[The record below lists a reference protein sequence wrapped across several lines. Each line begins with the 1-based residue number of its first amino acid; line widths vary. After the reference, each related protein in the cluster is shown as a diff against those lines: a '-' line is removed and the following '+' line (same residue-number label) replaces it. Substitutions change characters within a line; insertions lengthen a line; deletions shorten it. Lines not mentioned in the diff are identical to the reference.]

1 MLLDPSCVDR
11 PVDAAAG
18 GAWQSPRAAAA
29 RHRPPDSVLTLP
41 GFAADVPRE
50 ATIRWR
56 ADVAVEAVVLEQFR
70 YGPLRAAD
78 VHAPVSPVD
87 AFQQAFY
94 AWVQRQ
100 IREPFRFLSFGLDLF
115 DTNAVMDILEHGY
128 GVDEFRPD
136 GPLHLGV
143 RLENE
148 WLHEMG
154 VLAQPL
160 REAHPLLLYTL
171 FDLVDRVSGKTV
183 LIRTPGWFLCEAAC
197 RHWDGDEAATD
208 ADVSEWMKEYYGEDE
223 EVVNRF
229 LPSVLRPELYPDE
242 IRMPAKV
249 PGRRSRS
256 QVLSGR
262 ELRHLQSGTT
272 PLVARVCV
280 ELAALHRLLG
290 RAGNRPLLNDGHDAR
305 PLYSG
310 CSLVLESNERIGEL
324 LDDFMNGEYQ
334 GGEATEYSCF
344 ITFSNNR
351 RGICAQYAQWSLALQ
366 MLRHLDR
373 LLALVVSP

>member
-1 MLLDPSCVDR
+1 M
-11 PVDAAAG
+11 
-18 GAWQSPRAAAA
+18 
-29 RHRPPDSVLTLP
+29 
-41 GFAADVPRE
+41 PRE
-50 ATIRWR
+50 ATVRWR
-56 ADVAVEAVVLEQFR
+56 DDVALGAVVLEQFR
-70 YGPLRAAD
+70 HGPLRAAD
-78 VHAPVSPVD
+78 VHAPLSPVD

-100 IREPFRFLSFGLDLF
+100 IGEPFRFLSFGLDLC
-115 DTNAVMDILEHGY
+115 DTNAVMDLLEHHY
-128 GVDEFRPD
+128 GCEEFTPQ

-148 WLHEMG
+148 WVHEIG

-197 RHWDGDEAATD
+197 RHWDGDEGATD
-208 ADVSEWMKEYYGEDE
+208 ADVSEWMKEFYGDDE
-223 EVVNRF
+223 EVVNRY
-229 LPSVLRPELYPDE
+229 LPSVLRPALCSDE
-242 IRMPAKV
+242 IRIPARV
-249 PGRRSRS
+249 PGRRSRG
-256 QVLSGR
+256 QALSER
-262 ELRHLQSGTT
+262 ELRLLQRGAT
-272 PLVARVCV
+272 PLVTRVCA
-280 ELAALHRLLG
+280 ELAALQRLVT
-290 RAGNRPLLNDGHDAR
+290 RAGNRPLLNDGHNAR

-310 CSLVLESNERIGEL
+310 CTLVLESNERIGEL
-324 LDDFMNGEYQ
+324 LDDFINGEYQ

-344 ITFSNNR
+344 MTFSNSR
-351 RGICAQYAQWSLALQ
+351 RGIRAQYAQWSLALQ